1 MGSKESCRLNE
12 NGGNQGKATAYC
24 RVPPCKPP
32 RRLLP
37 VHTGNALA
45 YAMGSKNSAYAGAS
59 GAHHLARRPDS
70 VFIGCEMRKAA
81 TTRLSNPHISGWER
95 GVGVLGES
103 VHGVAPD
110 AQHRARLVG
119 AEYRVGGYDGPHLSP
134 ANALGHGRSRA
145 PFVSRLPRVPG
156 RERLP
161 GRSPPS
167 FSAAPRLDVGVHG
180 RPRNQELPAEPVR
193 VDLSRPDEVVRLASA
208 RPHVLLHLDHR
219 HPLVAAPVAL
229 GRGAFRRV
237 RHGCLQSFRAM
248 RLRGSACVFVFA
260 TIEPLMAVGAHG
272 GSGDGS
278 RWVELVE
285 PSRNSHEPRALA
297 LG

>member
-1 MGSKESCRLNE
+1 MKTGAIREK
-12 NGGNQGKATAYC
+12 
-24 RVPPCKPP
+24 P
-32 RRLLP
+32 RRTVVCRHVSHRVVYSSYIP
-37 VHTGNALA
+37 EIHWH
-45 YAMGSKNSAYAGAS
+45 AMGSKNSAYAGAS

-119 AEYRVGGYDGPHLSP
+119 AEYRVGGYDGSHLSP

-156 RERLP
+156 RGRLP

-167 FSAAPRLDVGVHG
+167 FPAAPRLDVGVHG
-180 RPRNQELPAEPVR
+180 RPRHQELPAEPVR
-193 VDLSRPDEVVRLASA
+193 VDLSRPDEVVRLCVCSIESGPCE
-208 RPHVLLHLDHR
+208 RVESLQMS
-219 HPLVAAPVAL
+219 
-229 GRGAFRRV
+229 GRF
-237 RHGCLQSFRAM
+237 
-248 RLRGSACVFVFA
+248 
-260 TIEPLMAVGAHG
+260 
-272 GSGDGS
+272 
-278 RWVELVE
+278 
-285 PSRNSHEPRALA
+285 
-297 LG
+297 

>member
-1 MGSKESCRLNE
+1 MKTGAIREK
-12 NGGNQGKATAYC
+12 
-24 RVPPCKPP
+24 P
-32 RRLLP
+32 RRTVVCRHVSHRVVYSSYIP
-37 VHTGNALA
+37 EIHWH
-45 YAMGSKNSAYAGAS
+45 AMGSKNSAYAGAS

-219 HPLVAAPVAL
+219 HPLVAAPVAF

-237 RHGCLQSFRAM
+237 RHGCFQSFRAM

-285 PSRNSHEPRALA
+285 PSQNSHEPRALA

>member
-1 MGSKESCRLNE
+1 MKTGAIREK
-12 NGGNQGKATAYC
+12 
-24 RVPPCKPP
+24 P
-32 RRLLP
+32 RRTVVCRHVSHRVVYP
-37 VHTGNALA
+37 SYIPEMHCH
-45 YAMGSKNSAYAGAS
+45 AMGSKNSAYAGAS

-237 RHGCLQSFRAM
+237 RHGCFQSFRAM

>member
-1 MGSKESCRLNE
+1 MKTGAIREK
-12 NGGNQGKATAYC
+12 
-24 RVPPCKPP
+24 P
-32 RRLLP
+32 RRTVVCRHVSHRVVYSSYIP
-37 VHTGNALA
+37 EIHWH
-45 YAMGSKNSAYAGAS
+45 AMGSKNSAYAGAS

-229 GRGAFRRV
+229 DAAHFV
-237 RHGCLQSFRAM
+237 ACAM
-248 RLRGSACVFVFA
+248 AASNLSAPCVC
-260 TIEPLMAVGAHG
+260 AV
-272 GSGDGS
+272 
-278 RWVELVE
+278 
-285 PSRNSHEPRALA
+285 PRAFSSSRRLNR
-297 LG
+297 

>member
-1 MGSKESCRLNE
+1 MKTGAIREK
-12 NGGNQGKATAYC
+12 
-24 RVPPCKPP
+24 P
-32 RRLLP
+32 RRTVVCRHVSHRVVYSSYIP
-37 VHTGNALA
+37 EIHWH
-45 YAMGSKNSAYAGAS
+45 AMGSKNSAYAGAS

-237 RHGCLQSFRAM
+237 RHGCFQSFRAM

>member
-1 MGSKESCRLNE
+1 MKTGAIREK
-12 NGGNQGKATAYC
+12 
-24 RVPPCKPP
+24 P
-32 RRLLP
+32 RRTVVCRHVSHRVVYSSYIP
-37 VHTGNALA
+37 EIHWH
-45 YAMGSKNSAYAGAS
+45 AMGSKNSAYAGAS

-229 GRGAFRRV
+229 GRGAFRSV
-237 RHGCLQSFRAM
+237 RHGCLQSFRAI
-248 RLRGSACVFVFA
+248 RLRGPVCVYVCA
-260 TIEPLMAVGAHG
+260 TIEPPD
-272 GSGDGS
+272 GD
-278 RWVELVE
+278 
-285 PSRNSHEPRALA
+285 
-297 LG
+297 

>member
-1 MGSKESCRLNE
+1 MKTGAIREK
-12 NGGNQGKATAYC
+12 
-24 RVPPCKPP
+24 P
-32 RRLLP
+32 RRTVVCRHVSHRVVYSSYIP
-37 VHTGNALA
+37 EIHWH
-45 YAMGSKNSAYAGAS
+45 AMGSKNSAYAGAS

-208 RPHVLLHLDHR
+208 PPHVLLHLDHR

-237 RHGCLQSFRAM
+237 RHGCFQSFRAM

-285 PSRNSHEPRALA
+285 PSQNSHEPRALA

>member
-1 MGSKESCRLNE
+1 MKTGAIREK
-12 NGGNQGKATAYC
+12 
-24 RVPPCKPP
+24 P
-32 RRLLP
+32 RRTVVCRHVSHRVVYSSYIP
-37 VHTGNALA
+37 EIHWH
-45 YAMGSKNSAYAGAS
+45 AMGSKNSAYAGAS

-156 RERLP
+156 HERLP
-161 GRSPPS
+161 RRSPPS

-237 RHGCLQSFRAM
+237 RHGCFQSFRAM

-285 PSRNSHEPRALA
+285 PSQNSHEPRALA

>member
-1 MGSKESCRLNE
+1 MKTGAIREK
-12 NGGNQGKATAYC
+12 
-24 RVPPCKPP
+24 P
-32 RRLLP
+32 RRTVVCRHVSHRVVYSSYIP
-37 VHTGNALA
+37 EIHWH
-45 YAMGSKNSAYAGAS
+45 AMGSKNSAYAGAS

-237 RHGCLQSFRAM
+237 RHGCFQSFRAM

-285 PSRNSHEPRALA
+285 PSQNSHEPRALA

>member
-1 MGSKESCRLNE
+1 MKTGAIREK
-12 NGGNQGKATAYC
+12 
-24 RVPPCKPP
+24 P
-32 RRLLP
+32 RRTVVCRHVSHRVVYSSYIP
-37 VHTGNALA
+37 EIHWH
-45 YAMGSKNSAYAGAS
+45 AMGSKNSAYAGAS

-119 AEYRVGGYDGPHLSP
+119 AEYRVGGYDGSHLSP

-156 RERLP
+156 RGRLP

-167 FSAAPRLDVGVHG
+167 FPAAPRLDVGVHG
-180 RPRNQELPAEPVR
+180 RPRHQELPAEPVR

-237 RHGCLQSFRAM
+237 RHGCLQSSARCVCAVPRAFSSSL
-248 RLRGSACVFVFA
+248 RLNR
-260 TIEPLMAVGAHG
+260 LMAVGAHG

>member
-156 RERLP
+156 RGRLP
-161 GRSPPS
+161 GRSPSS
-167 FSAAPRLDVGVHG
+167 FPAAPRLDVGVHR
-180 RPRNQELPAEPVR
+180 RPRNQELPSEPVR
-193 VDLSRPDEVVRLASA
+193 VDLSRPDEVVCLASA

-219 HPLVAAPVAL
+219 PSTRRGPGCPRARRISSRAPWL
-229 GRGAFRRV
+229 
-237 RHGCLQSFRAM
+237 LPIFRAM

-278 RWVELVE
+278 SWSSLHETAM
-285 PSRNSHEPRALA
+285 SRVH
-297 LG
+297 

>member
-1 MGSKESCRLNE
+1 MKTGAIREK
-12 NGGNQGKATAYC
+12 
-24 RVPPCKPP
+24 P
-32 RRLLP
+32 RRTVVCRHVSHRVVYSSYIP
-37 VHTGNALA
+37 EIHWH
-45 YAMGSKNSAYAGAS
+45 AMGSKNSAYAGAS
-59 GAHHLARRPDS
+59 DAHHLVRRPDS

-119 AEYRVGGYDGPHLSP
+119 AEYRVGGYDGSHLSP

-156 RERLP
+156 RGRLP

-167 FSAAPRLDVGVHG
+167 FPAAPRLDVGVHG
-180 RPRNQELPAEPVR
+180 RPRHQELPAEPVR
-193 VDLSRPDEVVRLASA
+193 VDLSRPDEVARLASA

-237 RHGCLQSFRAM
+237 RHGCLQFFRAM
-248 RLRGSACVFVFA
+248 RLRGSVCVFVFA
-260 TIEPLMAVGAHG
+260 TIEPPDGGWRARRERRRVEVG
-272 GSGDGS
+272 
-278 RWVELVE
+278 
-285 PSRNSHEPRALA
+285 RAGRA
-297 LG
+297 FTKQP